1 MVKPLNFKKVTKKEN
16 SNNSIIPIGST
27 HLVRV
32 GRSLQITN
40 KILGE
45 IHTSNNEW
53 WKSLSPEW
61 QKVIYANYIIQ
72 KEFKQEYIP
81 YSAYKGDRN
90 EKIKV
95 LRKYEELYNTK
106 LVSKEGISQ
115 KELNDILEIELL
127 DCCNTPF
134 NDYSPLNKLTNLKK
148 LFLNGS
154 SITNFEQ
161 IRKTLMNIEE
171 LEFNNTLISN
181 ISALEKSKNL
191 ERLSFYDTN
200 VTDISPLKH
209 VLKLKSLNCSNNK
222 IKDISS
228 LKDLTNL
235 WWLDCNNTEIDEI
248 ESLSKLPIQK
258 LWISKTKVKDL
269 KPLLSL
275 KQSLY
280 WLLINDCEIGDEANV
295 VLSQLSLGWLI
306 ISNTKITNLLFIK
319 GYWKLERLDINNTRI
334 RDISPLYSLN
344 NLVQFGCSDVSLI
357 KGQLV
362 ELGKINPSCKIY
374 N

>member
-1 MVKPLNFKKVTKKEN
+1 MDNKNEN
-16 SNNSIIPIGST
+16 NTSIIPVGST
-27 HLVRV
+27 GLVRV

-40 KILGE
+40 KILSE
-45 IHTSNNEW
+45 IYASNNEW

-61 QKVIYANYIIQ
+61 KKVLYANYKIQ

-90 EKIKV
+90 EKIEV
-95 LRKYEELYNTK
+95 LRKFEELYNIK
-106 LVSKEGISQ
+106 LVTNEEINQ
-115 KELNDILEIELL
+115 KELNDIIEIQML

-134 NDYSPLNKLTNLKK
+134 DDYSPINKLTKLKQ
-148 LFLNGS
+148 LYLNKS
-154 SITNFEQ
+154 SITNLEQ
-161 IRKTLMNIEE
+161 ILKTLMRLEI
-171 LEFNNTLISN
+171 LEFNNTSISN

-191 ERLSFYDTN
+191 ERLSFYHTN

-222 IKDISS
+222 IKDISY
-228 LKDLTNL
+228 LKNLINL

-269 KPLLSL
+269 KPLLSI
-275 KQSLY
+275 KKSLY
-280 WLLINDCEIGDEANV
+280 WLLIDGCEIGDEANI

-319 GYWKLERLDINNTRI
+319 GYWKLERLDINSTRI

-344 NLVQFGCSDVSLI
+344 NLIQFGCSDVSLI